1 MGTFGESGIERR
13 LFLISWN
20 VAGFRRTHDLIKSHY
35 GSLDLFLARHQ
46 ADIFCV
52 QETRVNRQM
61 LAASLAESK
70 NLGAI
75 TESYESFWAFNELKG
90 TLGGLN
96 GVAVWVKKDLA
107 KGANATQKVL
117 EVDDFDREGRC
128 LMLDLGSL
136 VVFNVYAP
144 HLKKPEESTRKLRF
158 LELLQKRV
166 ERVQSEGKM
175 AIVCGD
181 LNLTW
186 RSADV
191 HVNSL
196 YIKVVEKCIAGNS
209 DWFVDSKDLQTVA
222 HTRKQSISSGECEEC
237 EEWIRVGDAMKYL
250 QSSLVLPLHEALKMA
265 KAMPD
270 QRHRSCRLVGLALS
284 QEGSGP
290 GAGSLSPK
298 KTETLLAPSAVCPRQ
313 IWSLTSSQ
321 TPSQALEDLKGL
333 DPIERTQILLE
344 FGITADELTA
354 YGHTPH
360 SVNELPCVE
369 HIRRWLGNGLLD
381 TFAQCH
387 PDAEQRFTF
396 WMQLANMR
404 YCNKGSRLDY
414 ILCDKKMHPF
424 LVTNSKT
431 TLAGATEDCE
441 AHTAEA
447 AWNAATQFGR
457 WHGAH
462 QVQKNDG
469 GGLSLQQDDM
479 KLNDTQFREPH
490 TGILYTPPKYS
501 DHVPVCACFAG
512 LKLQPLQLN
521 ARWTETRGTQPWT
534 SQSTL
539 KALFSSKRQKT

>member
-35 GSLDLFLARHQ
+35 GSLDVFLARHQ

-61 LAASLAESK
+61 FSNLAESK

-90 TLGGLN
+90 TLGGMN

-136 VVFNVYAP
+136 VVFNVYVP
-144 HLKKPEESTRKLRF
+144 HLKKPEESTRKLQF
-158 LELLQKRV
+158 LNLLQKRV

-186 RSADV
+186 RKADV

-196 YIKVVEKCIAGNS
+196 YVHVVENCIAGNS
-209 DWFVDSKDLQTVA
+209 DWFVDPKGLESLANVA
-222 HTRKQSISSGECEEC
+222 PKQSTWSGGGCKD
-237 EEWIRVGDAMKYL
+237 WIRIGDAVKCL
-250 QSSLVLPLHEALKMA
+250 QSNLVLPFAEALEMT
-265 KAMPD
+265 KAMPG
-270 QRHRSCRLVGLALS
+270 QHRHRSCRLVGLALS
-284 QEGSGP
+284 QE
-290 GAGSLSPK
+290 
-298 KTETLLAPSAVCPRQ
+298 TEAFLAVQANSSTIQTRK

-321 TPSQALEDLKGL
+321 TPSQALEDLEGL
-333 DPIERTQILLE
+333 GSMKDCARTQILLQ
-344 FGITADELTA
+344 FGVTAEELTA

-360 SVNELPCVE
+360 SVNESPCVD
-369 HIRRWLGNGLLD
+369 HVVRWLGSDFLD
-381 TFAQCH
+381 TFAECH
-387 PDAEQRFTF
+387 QKAEQRFTY
-396 WMQLANMR
+396 WTQLANMR

-414 ILCDKKMHPF
+414 ILCDKKMRPL
-424 LVTNSKT
+424 LVPKAV
-431 TLAGATEDCE
+431 LAGEAEGCE

-447 AWNAATQFGR
+447 AWNAATQYGR

-462 QVQKNDG
+462 KVQKSDG

-501 DHVPVCACFAG
+501 DHVPVCACFEG
-512 LKLQPLQLN
+512 LKLQLLQPD
-521 ARWTETRGTQPWT
+521 ATRWIETRGAQPWT
-534 SQSTL
+534 SQATL
-539 KALFSSKRQKT
+539 TALFSSRQKRQKI